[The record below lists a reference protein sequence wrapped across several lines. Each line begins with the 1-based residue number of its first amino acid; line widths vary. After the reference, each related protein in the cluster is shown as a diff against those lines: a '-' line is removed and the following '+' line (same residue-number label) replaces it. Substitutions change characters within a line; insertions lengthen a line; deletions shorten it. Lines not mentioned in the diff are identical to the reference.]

1 MFIAE
6 KIGSDGFEKYI
17 GFADILGFGGICS
30 FIGAMILRGKVRER
44 DGIEGSSGGDCMA
57 TCCCLSC
64 SICQM
69 SNHLG
74 IE

>member
-6 KIGSDGFEKYI
+6 KIGADGFEKYI
-17 GFADILGFGGICS
+17 GFLDILGFGGICS
-30 FIGAMILRGKVRER
+30 VLGAMILRGKIRER
-44 DGIEGSSGGDCMA
+44 DGIEGSAPGDCCS
-57 TCCCLSC
+57 TCCCLPC